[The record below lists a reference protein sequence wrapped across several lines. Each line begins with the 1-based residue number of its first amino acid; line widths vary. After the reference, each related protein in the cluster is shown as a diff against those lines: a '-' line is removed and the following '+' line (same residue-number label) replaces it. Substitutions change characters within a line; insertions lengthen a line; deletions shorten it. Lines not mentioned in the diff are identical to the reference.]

1 MEKIPARVST
11 GLEGLDKV
19 IDGLRI
25 GDNVVWQVD
34 SISDYRSF
42 VKPFVQHALSENRKV
57 VYLRFA
63 QHEPLLEEN
72 RRITRYHLDAQ
83 SGFESF
89 SSEVYN
95 IATREGDGVFYVF
108 DSLSDLLSAWATD
121 LMIGN
126 FFRITCPYLY
136 QLDTVAYFA
145 LLRDNHSYKTVARI
159 RETTQVLLDVYNVED
174 RIYVH
179 PLKVMGRHL
188 PTMFLPHLKS
198 GNRFSPVSSSVD
210 TGQLVRYFSGKGL
223 ESAKRNLDYWD
234 RLFLH
239 VRDLLQGEM
248 DDEEKG
254 KILDHLC
261 EIMIGREER
270 IHELARNYLT
280 LEDLCNI
287 KARLIGTGYIG
298 GKAAGMLIARK
309 MLLQDPSFDW
319 PRYLEPH
326 DSFFIG
332 SDVFYTYIVEN
343 GWWKLRMDQKTQEG
357 YFDVARTLREQMLH
371 GRFPDEIEEQF
382 WRVIEYFG
390 QSPLIV
396 RSSSLL
402 EDAFG
407 NAFAGKY
414 ESLFCVNQGPPEERY
429 RQFREAVRR
438 IFASTMNEDALAYRL
453 QRGLEQHD
461 EQMALLVQRVSGS
474 YRKEFFFPDLA
485 GVGISY
491 NTFVWKKEM
500 DPRAGMVRLVLGLG
514 TRAVNRVENDYPR
527 VFPLDAPSLRP
538 HSGGSDIRRY
548 SQHDVDVL
556 NIGKNEFETIPAN
569 AVLSGDMGIQSEMV
583 GIRDHESEQLLK
595 ERGRGG
601 EERWIL
607 TFDRLLSET
616 PFPGVMQNIMK
627 TLEEK
632 YDYPVDI
639 EFTTN
644 FTGDGAFMINL
655 VQCRPLQTKGR
666 REGTRVDIPSKPALE
681 QILFQTEGNFMG
693 GSIAQ
698 GLKRLVYVDYEE
710 YSRLSLSEKYDVARL
725 IGRLNRISKRED
737 CPAILLGPGR
747 WGTTTPSLGVPV
759 RFAEINNFVAI
770 VEIAYMTGS
779 LMPELS
785 YGTHFFQDLVET
797 DIFYVALF
805 PEQEEFLFNVGV
817 IREGENRLPVLLPES
832 ARHGKTVIV
841 RDVEKEEFSLF
852 ADIVSR
858 KVLCYRSIIR

>member
-1 MEKIPARVST
+1 
-11 GLEGLDKV
+11 
-19 IDGLRI
+19 
-25 GDNVVWQVD
+25 
-34 SISDYRSF
+34 
-42 VKPFVQHALSENRKV
+42 
-57 VYLRFA
+57 
-63 QHEPLLEEN
+63 
-72 RRITRYHLDAQ
+72 
-83 SGFESF
+83 
-89 SSEVYN
+89 
-95 IATREGDGVFYVF
+95 
-108 DSLSDLLSAWATD
+108 
-121 LMIGN
+121 
-126 FFRITCPYLY
+126 
-136 QLDTVAYFA
+136 
-145 LLRDNHSYKTVARI
+145 
-159 RETTQVLLDVYNVED
+159 
-174 RIYVH
+174 
-179 PLKVMGRHL
+179 
-188 PTMFLPHLKS
+188 
-198 GNRFSPVSSSVD
+198 
-210 TGQLVRYFSGKGL
+210 
-223 ESAKRNLDYWD
+223 
-234 RLFLH
+234 
-239 VRDLLQGEM
+239 
-248 DDEEKG
+248 
-254 KILDHLC
+254 
-261 EIMIGREER
+261 
-270 IHELARNYLT
+270 
-280 LEDLCNI
+280 
-287 KARLIGTGYIG
+287 
-298 GKAAGMLIARK
+298 
-309 MLLQDPSFDW
+309 
-319 PRYLEPH
+319 
-326 DSFFIG
+326 
-332 SDVFYTYIVEN
+332 
-343 GWWKLRMDQKTQEG
+343 
-357 YFDVARTLREQMLH
+357 
-371 GRFPDEIEEQF
+371 
-382 WRVIEYFG
+382 
-390 QSPLIV
+390 
-396 RSSSLL
+396 
-402 EDAFG
+402 
-407 NAFAGKY
+407 
-414 ESLFCVNQGPPEERY
+414 
-429 RQFREAVRR
+429 
-438 IFASTMNEDALAYRL
+438 
-453 QRGLEQHD
+453 
-461 EQMALLVQRVSGS
+461 
-474 YRKEFFFPDLA
+474 
-485 GVGISY
+485 
-491 NTFVWKKEM
+491 
-500 DPRAGMVRLVLGLG
+500 
-514 TRAVNRVENDYPR
+514 
-527 VFPLDAPSLRP
+527 
-538 HSGGSDIRRY
+538 
-548 SQHDVDVL
+548 
-556 NIGKNEFETIPAN
+556 
-569 AVLSGDMGIQSEMV
+569 MV

-858 KVLCYRSIIR
+858 KGLCYRSIIR